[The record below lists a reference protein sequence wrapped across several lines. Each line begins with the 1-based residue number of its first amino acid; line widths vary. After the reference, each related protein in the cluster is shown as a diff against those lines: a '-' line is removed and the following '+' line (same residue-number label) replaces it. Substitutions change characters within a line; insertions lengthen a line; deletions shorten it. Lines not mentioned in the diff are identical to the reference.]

1 MEEWEGEGAVAGAGA
16 GEKAEEGE
24 EAEEG
29 QGQGNQEKCRASFL
43 KSQYKSVCSDF
54 AEYMYEGTLTFENVG
69 RSHAWHRAVVV
80 KGAAAQGEGA
90 VQEGGGAGMAAARG
104 S

>member
-1 MEEWEGEGAVAGAGA
+1 MEEWEGEGVVAGAGA

-54 AEYMYEGTLTFENVG
+54 AEYMC
-69 RSHAWHRAVVV
+69 
-80 KGAAAQGEGA
+80 
-90 VQEGGGAGMAAARG
+90 
-104 S
+104 

>member
-1 MEEWEGEGAVAGAGA
+1 MEWEGEGVVAGAGA

-54 AEYMYEGTLTFENVG
+54 AEYMC
-69 RSHAWHRAVVV
+69 
-80 KGAAAQGEGA
+80 
-90 VQEGGGAGMAAARG
+90 
-104 S
+104 